1 MLKTVAIS
9 LKSRQTL
16 NLPLLN
22 FRLSVFLLIFS
33 LCSLFWGDRGSLAH
47 QEVCLTAAGGAALA
61 KQARPVVP
69 RPPEPWLPLKQLMS
83 QQPPAVP
90 GPLSRGAP
98 GFPARQAPPRDS
110 QAQARPGPAAPAA
123 AAVPYAL
130 GRLRRT
136 MVLLQPH
143 GRRQLAAKNRARPWN
158 PPSILYNFPVAAPFA
173 FHDTYNAPRGSHRY
187 HHAVD
192 IFAGVGTRVYA
203 ITDGEVHKLITWPEA
218 GRTLLLKGQDGRG
231 YGYMHLMA
239 YAPGIY
245 EGKAVRK
252 GDLIAYVGRTGIRR
266 GSAHLHLQVYRDH
279 RFCRSDL
286 INPYGLL
293 VQLCQGRGVADLCQ
307 NR

>member
-1 MLKTVAIS
+1 MPETTALVS
-9 LKSRQTL
+9 KSRRRL
-16 NLPLLN
+16 DLPLLN

-33 LCSLFWGDRGSLAH
+33 LCSLFWGARGSLA
-47 QEVCLTAAGGAALA
+47 QPPVCLTGAAGLAWALPAGPAA
-61 KQARPVVP
+61 P
-69 RPPEPWLPLKQLMS
+69 RTPEPWRPLKQLLS
-83 QQPPAVP
+83 PLPPP
-90 GPLSRGAP
+90 GAGGLSGVAP
-98 GFPARQAPPRDS
+98 VFPAPQAFLGPSPG
-110 QAQARPGPAAPAA
+110 QALPGRLEAALARSPYAPAAPRVTKVSWQPA
-123 AAVPYAL
+123 
-130 GRLRRT
+130 GRQGLVARVR
-136 MVLLQPH
+136 
-143 GRRQLAAKNRARPWN
+143 GRAWEPRPT
-158 PPSILYNFPVAAPFA
+158 LYNFPVAAPFA
-173 FHDTYNAPRGSHRY
+173 FHDTWSAPRGSHRH

-203 ITDGEVHKLITWPEA
+203 ITDGEVHKLISWPEA
-218 GRTLLLKGQDGRG
+218 GRTLLLKGADGRG

-293 VQLCQGRGVADLCQ
+293 VQLCQGREATDLCQ
-307 NR
+307 QR